1 MREAHV
7 PTQQPEAQENP
18 RIPAPDAH
26 ARRSRGAPGAAW
38 PRPQASLHLI
48 WRIRDRATFDAL
60 ARVPPIRRGA
70 LWLRS
75 ARVPVGDGPP
85 RIAYAVGRSTG
96 NAVERNR
103 ARRRLREAVRAF
115 ASDLEPGRAYLFGG
129 NRAVV
134 TMAYP
139 ELAATVEHLLQ
150 AARSTDPPGPT

>member
-18 RIPAPDAH
+18 RIPAPDAD
-26 ARRSRGAPGAAW
+26 ARRSRGAPGAAR
-38 PRPQASLHLI
+38 PRPQASLRLI

-70 LWLRS
+70 LWLRC
-75 ARVPVGDGPP
+75 ARVPGGEVAP
-85 RIAYAVGRSTG
+85 RVAYAVGRSTG

-103 ARRRLREAVRAF
+103 ARRRLREAVRA
-115 ASDLEPGRAYLFGG
+115 AATDLEPGCAYLFGA

-134 TMAYP
+134 TMPYP
-139 ELAATVEHLLQ
+139 ELAATVEHLLRS
-150 AARSTDPPGPT
+150 ARSPDRPDPR